1 MRKVI
6 LAGFL
11 LCLVG
16 IYLAVT
22 ADAIGGGMTII
33 SGIAFLAGLIISMIG
48 IINMDKD
55 GEK

>member
-55 GEK
+55 EEK

>member
-1 MRKVI
+1 MKKVV

-22 ADAIGGGMTII
+22 ADAMGGEMTII
-33 SGIAFLAGLIISMIG
+33 SGVAFLAGLIISMIG
-48 IINMDKD
+48 IVNIDTDKK
-55 GEK
+55 E